1 MKINLAKSAGFCFGV
16 KRALEIAFD
25 TAKSTHSTHPGLK
38 PGACSPARGFRREAA
53 GRAGLILSPARGGAN
68 VSNSKVYML
77 GDIVHNEDVVMQIRK
92 AGIRKIENLSDGK
105 NKTLLIRAHGASI
118 KTIEKA
124 KNLGFNIIDA
134 TCPMVKEIHKIVIH
148 KEQSGYKIIV
158 IGDKKHE
165 EVQGIIG
172 QLKGKAIVIDK
183 LERLPF
189 KQLKRITKAAI
200 VVQSTQNLEKVLK
213 IVGALKAYIK
223 ELKFFNTI
231 CKPTRIKQGEIRS
244 MPLNNDVMIII
255 GSKNSANTK
264 RLYEISKSLNK
275 NSYWVQSKRD
285 LKSGW
290 LEYAKKVGISTGAS
304 TPDSTT
310 QDIIKYIK
318 KINRNTSSLAIGV

>member
-16 KRALEIAFD
+16 KRALEVAFN
-25 TAKSTHSTHPGLK
+25 TAKRDTQV
-38 PGACSPARGFRREAA
+38 F
-53 GRAGLILSPARGGAN
+53 
-68 VSNSKVYML
+68 ML
-77 GDIVHNEDVVMQIRK
+77 GDIVHNELVVKEIMK
-92 AGIRKIENLSDGK
+92 AGIKKIKKLSKGK
-105 NKTLLIRAHGASI
+105 NKTLLIRAHGTD
-118 KTIEKA
+118 KETIDKA
-124 KNLGFNIIDA
+124 LGAGYKIVDA
-134 TCPMVKEIHKIVIH
+134 TCPMVKEIHKIAQEME
-148 KEQSGYKIIV
+148 KEGFKIIV

-189 KQLKRITKAAI
+189 KQLKRIKKAAM

-213 IVGALKAYIK
+213 IVGALKAHIK

-244 MPLNNDVMIII
+244 IPLNNDAMIII

-275 NSYWVQSKRD
+275 HSYWVQSKRD
-285 LKSGW
+285 LKSRW
-290 LEYAKKVGISTGAS
+290 FEYAKKVGISAGAS